1 MRKYLWSIGL
11 LLTTAAH
18 AAPPD
23 GHLPGAQQLVQTLT
37 LLLVAVTLALGLSAV
52 LTCLAAWRPAAVRA
66 GAERLRQRPFRALL
80 TGSLTLVAALLAALL
95 LQLLPKPL
103 AGLLGVLLL
112 AGLAVAILGG
122 LALVA
127 HDLGERVLASLTSR
141 HVGSAVAAVAT
152 GAVLLVLCGALPL
165 LGQLLHLVA
174 IASGLGALLSRS
186 RPPAPPA

>member
-1 MRKYLWSIGL
+1 MRNALWGIGL
-11 LLTTAAH
+11 LVTTVAH

-37 LLLVAVTLALGLSAV
+37 LLLVALTLVVGLCAV

-95 LQLLPKPL
+95 LRLLPKPV

-112 AGLAVAILGG
+112 AALAVAILGG

-141 HVGSAVAAVAT
+141 HVGSAVAAVAV
-152 GAVLLVLCGALPL
+152 GAVLLLLCGALPV
-165 LGQLLHLVA
+165 LGQLLHL
-174 IASGLGALLSRS
+174 IALTSGLGALLGRA
-186 RPPAPPA
+186 RPPV